1 MKMPFNF
8 WLQAFGIKRSIS
20 AEQFLQVFENYN
32 HSLFPA
38 QLIILLLV
46 SALTANI
53 FLLRKIR

>member
-1 MKMPFNF
+1 MKMPFT
-8 WLQAFGIKRSIS
+8 